1 MIPRYGYAGR
11 LLRVNLTTR
20 EMRDEPLDE
29 AVVSK
34 WVGGA
39 GLGAKYLYEEVPPEA
54 EWSDPVNRLIWA
66 GGPLSGTRS
75 SGSGTV
81 AVVGKGAM
89 TNMAASSQANGFFGA
104 FLKFCGYDCI
114 IFEGA
119 ASDWVYLY
127 IDDNGPTLCDARSLL
142 GMDTWEVEDAVT
154 QAHGGS
160 KCSVYSIGPAGENM
174 VRFAAIV
181 GDRGHVAA
189 HNGVGAVMGAKKL
202 KAVAVARGKHAASVF
217 DPSGLSEVAR
227 RSVDAAKESNSSGIY
242 KWGTAGS
249 VERLYRSGAL
259 PVKNYTT
266 NIYPEF
272 EQISG
277 QYMRTHFQN
286 RKTPCWACRI
296 GCAQITTVTEG
307 PYAGFVGE
315 EPEYEGMAA
324 CGPQIGQ
331 SDAGAA
337 VMLANLTDRLGM
349 GVNESGWIMG
359 FAMECYEKGLL
370 TKADTDGL
378 ELNWGAVEAAAELL
392 RRIAHREGFGQL
404 FADGVQSAARRIGG
418 EAVNLAVYTLKSNV
432 PRTHDHRGA
441 WYELIDTCLSNT
453 GTIEVTG
460 GALRPADIGLQPVTD
475 QFSWEEVSAMNA
487 KMSGRRQWTDTLGV
501 CRFNFATLSDE
512 VETVNAATGWHL
524 TIDDAMKVGRRVV
537 NQLRVFNLRCGLTVQ
552 SETPSPRYGSAPV
565 DGPAAGISVL
575 DHWPKLRS
583 NYYGLMGWD
592 EETGIPR
599 PETLQAL
606 ELEDLVPDL
615 AAIDTSVGR
624 KDSPN

>member
-1 MIPRYGYAGR
+1 MIPSYGYAGR
-11 LLRVNLTTR
+11 LLRVNLTMR
-20 EMRDEPLDE
+20 EMHDEPLEE
-29 AVVSK
+29 ALVSK

-39 GLGAKYLYEEVPPEA
+39 GLGAKYLYEEVPPEVG
-54 EWSDPVNRLIWA
+54 WSDPANRLIWS

-81 AVVGKGAM
+81 AVVSKGAM
-89 TNMAASSQANGFFGA
+89 TNMAASSQANGFFSA

-119 ASDWVYLY
+119 ASDWVYLF
-127 IDDNGPTLCDARSLL
+127 IDDDGPALHDARSLL
-142 GMDTWEVEDAVT
+142 GLDTWEVEDAVIE
-154 QAHGGS
+154 AHGGS
-160 KCSVYSIGPAGENM
+160 RCSVYSIGPAGENL

-189 HNGVGAVMGAKKL
+189 HNGVGAVMGSKRL
-202 KAVAVARGKHAASVF
+202 KAVAVARGKRPASVF
-217 DPSGLSEVAR
+217 DASAMSEVTR
-227 RSVDAAKESNSSGIY
+227 RAVETAKETSASNIVKY
-242 KWGTAGS
+242 GTAGS
-249 VERLYRSGAL
+249 VERLYRQGAL

-266 NIYPEF
+266 NLYPEY

-277 QYMRTHFQN
+277 QYMRAHFQN
-286 RKTPCWACRI
+286 KKTPCWACRI
-296 GCAQITTVTEG
+296 GCSQITTVTEG
-307 PYAGFVGE
+307 PYAGYVGE

-378 ELNWGAVEAAAELL
+378 ELRWGAVEAAAELL
-392 RRIAHREGFGQL
+392 RKIAHREGFGRL
-404 FADGVQSAARRIGG
+404 FADGVQAAARTMGG
-418 EAVNLAVYTLKSNV
+418 EALNIAVYTLKSNV

-460 GALRPADIGLQPVTD
+460 GALRPADIGLQPVSD
-475 QFSWEEVSAMNA
+475 QFSWQEVSGMNA
-487 KMSGRRQWTDTLGV
+487 KMAGRRQWTDTLGV

-512 VETVNAATGWHL
+512 VETVNTATGWHL
-524 TIDDAMKVGRRVV
+524 TLDDAMKVGRRVI
-537 NQLRVFNLRCGLTVQ
+537 NQLRVFNLRCGLTAE
-552 SETPSPRYGSAPV
+552 SESPSPRYGSTPV
-565 DGPAAGISVL
+565 DGPAAGISIM
-575 DHWPKLRS
+575 DHWPELRR
-583 NYYGLMGWD
+583 NYYRLMGWD

-599 PETLQAL
+599 PETLL
-606 ELEDLVPDL
+606 ELGLDHLLPDL
-615 AAIDTSVGR
+615 ATIDTSSGR
-624 KDSPN
+624 EDPPN